1 MKEIATENLYY
12 RDKFLEENNITL
24 SDAIDFTPAAIDAL
38 LAKYDNRC
46 EYFERFYCCKGMEH
60 SCWTEI
66 NVVGNWGLTQNKIVR
81 KVKDEIS
88 LLGDS
93 IIGRG
98 RVFITEY
105 NGSEVLFI
113 FSRDLEAQ
121 KDNTI
126 YFGSL
131 ADN

>member
-1 MKEIATENLYY
+1 MKEIAQENLYY
-12 RDKFLEENNITL
+12 RDKFLEENNLTL
-24 SDAIDFTPAAIDAL
+24 SDAIDFTPAALDAL
-38 LAKYDNRC
+38 LAKYNNRC
-46 EYFERFYCCKGMEH
+46 EYYERFYCCEGMEH

-81 KVKDEIS
+81 KIKDEIS
-88 LLGDS
+88 ILGDA

-98 RVFITEY
+98 RVFIEEY

-126 YFGSL
+126 YFGNL
-131 ADN
+131 TDN